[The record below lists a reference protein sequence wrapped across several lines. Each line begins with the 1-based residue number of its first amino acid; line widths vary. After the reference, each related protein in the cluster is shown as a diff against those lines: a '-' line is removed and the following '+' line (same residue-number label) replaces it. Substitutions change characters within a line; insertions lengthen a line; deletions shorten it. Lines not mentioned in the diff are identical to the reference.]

1 MMQIEFYGAA
11 QEVTGSCHLISVGQ
25 YRVLLDCGLIQGG
38 AKDELRNAEP
48 FPFDMTRI
56 DAVVLSHSHLDH
68 SGRIPLLVKRGFKGP
83 IYTQKVCREMCGIM
97 FRDAANIYAHDA
109 ETTNRK
115 RARKHLPAI
124 EPLYTLQ
131 DAEQALK
138 HFQGLE
144 YGVEEEILPGI
155 RIRLRDAGHILGSA
169 MVELWLEDGKHQRKV
184 VFSGDLGHAGV
195 PILREPAQIHQAD
208 LVIMESTYGGRCHK
222 PWDESMQEM
231 GAILSEA
238 AKTKG
243 NVLIPAFAV
252 GRTQELL
259 YLFSK
264 HFDEW
269 NIGHWQIFLDSPMAI
284 EATEVYLRHCE
295 LFNKE
300 AKRLALNDH
309 KLDDLPN
316 LRFTRSPEESMALNR
331 ISSGAIIIAGSGMC
345 EGGRIRHHLKYH
357 AWRQNTHILMVGFQ
371 AKGTLGRQLV
381 EGEKRIKLW
390 HESIHVGAQVHTVG
404 GFSAHAD
411 QQGLL
416 DWLRAFQQAPKLYL
430 VHGEPAAQQALQT
443 AIEQNLSLKAEIAQ
457 SGQII
462 DLVNYSVTYNHG

>member
-1 MMQIEFYGAA
+1 MHIEFYGAA
-11 QEVTGSCHLISVGQ
+11 QEVTGSCHLIEVGQ

-38 AKDELRNAEP
+38 AKDELRNAES
-48 FPFDMTRI
+48 FPFDITQI
-56 DAVVLSHSHLDH
+56 DAVILSHSHLDH
-68 SGRIPLLVKRGFKGP
+68 CGRIPLLVKRGFKGP

-109 ETTNRK
+109 VTANRK
-115 RARKHLPAI
+115 RARKHLPPV

-131 DAEQALK
+131 DVEQALK
-138 HFQGLE
+138 HFQGLD
-144 YGVEEEILPGI
+144 YDAEEAILPGI

-169 MVELWLEDGKHQRKV
+169 IVELWLDDGKHQRKV

-195 PILREPAQIHQAD
+195 PILREPTEIHHAD

-238 AKTKG
+238 AKAKG
-243 NVLIPAFAV
+243 NVLIPSFAV

-259 YLFSK
+259 YLFAK
-264 HFDEW
+264 HFNEW

-284 EATEVYLRHCE
+284 EATEVYLKHSE

-357 AWRQNTHILMVGFQ
+357 AWRHNSHILMVGFQ
-371 AKGTLGRQLV
+371 AKGTLGRRLV
-381 EGEKRIKLW
+381 EGEKVIKLW
-390 HESIHVGAQVHTVG
+390 HESIHVAAQVHTVG
-404 GFSAHAD
+404 GFSAYAD

-416 DWLRAFQQAPKLYL
+416 NWLKAFKRPPKLYL
-430 VHGEPAAQQALQT
+430 VHGESGAQQDLQL
-443 AIEQNLSLKAEIAQ
+443 EVQHQLNLRAEIAQ
-457 SGQII
+457 TGQII
-462 DLVNYSVTYNHG
+462 DLVNFSVANRHI